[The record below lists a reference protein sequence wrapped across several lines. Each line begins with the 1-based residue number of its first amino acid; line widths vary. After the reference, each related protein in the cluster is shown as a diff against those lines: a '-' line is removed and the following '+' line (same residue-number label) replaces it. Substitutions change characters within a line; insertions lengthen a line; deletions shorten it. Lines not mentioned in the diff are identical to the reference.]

1 MIGSPAVEW
10 QIGGQDRESIA
21 MAGDLAAELDALKVR
36 LYQAVL
42 ETDGWASVASMLRD
56 PSVLPVPY
64 LTGDKPPPQERQA

>member
-36 LYQAVL
+36 LY
-42 ETDGWASVASMLRD
+42 
-56 PSVLPVPY
+56 
-64 LTGDKPPPQERQA
+64 